1 MVVWLEDRQVFSH
14 RPCRN
19 FNESSRLPLY
29 CYWATKIKFVFVWA
43 AIQQSPELREFFRHH
58 YFLSMVFQPAWG
70 LWSFR
75 VPRSNWLGHS
85 VVLVA
90 LHNVLFHRTE
100 PGRCNQPQS
109 TGKLTGSIVFCST
122 CASSTTS
129 TLYLYQLRPRAP
141 ARVAEA
147 GNRSP
152 PGIQL
157 PHWQFLL
164 IPRTGRS
171 WHGPPSPVFLICK
184 SVAYYETKT
193 VPLFCDKPLNVKKLL
208 LAPMNAVNVW

>member
-1 MVVWLEDRQVFSH
+1 MFSLTTKVVVWLEDREVLSQP
-14 RPCRN
+14 PCRN

-75 VPRSNWLGHS
+75 VLRSNWLGHS
-85 VVLVA
+85 VVVVA
-90 LHNVLFHRTE
+90 LHYILFHRTE

-129 TLYLYQLRPRAP
+129 TLYLAVLSALDFAP
-141 ARVAEA
+141 VHRLEWQKQAIEVLQEYSYLIDSSSSFRVQ
-147 GNRSP
+147 GG
-152 PGIQL
+152 PGTGHQAL
-157 PHWQFLL
+157 YSLFVSRLL
-164 IPRTGRS
+164 IMILWNGATIVR
-171 WHGPPSPVFLICK
+171 
-184 SVAYYETKT
+184 
-193 VPLFCDKPLNVKKLL
+193 
-208 LAPMNAVNVW
+208 